1 MAEQTKSAADTALDD
16 ASAGD
21 EYSNVGLVRELR
33 MILRALAGSSVR
45 KLLLGLVASVTV
57 VVVATSY
64 AQILL
69 NRWNKPFFDALS
81 RRDLHDFLFQLGV
94 FFIIAGVL
102 LVLNVGQRWLVETLK
117 VRLREGLVQDLLR
130 DWLMPR
136 RAFWLAN
143 AGPMGVNPDQRIH
156 EDARKLC
163 ELSADLGTGL
173 LQSAILFCSFAGV
186 LWVLSSTFNFRI
198 AHHDYAVPGF
208 MLWAAVLYASA
219 GSLMS
224 YWVGGSLINRNADRY
239 AREADLR
246 FSLVRINEH
255 LDGIALAGGEEDERR
270 RVEMHLGNVLAATRR
285 LVSGLTNLT
294 WVTAGFGWVTTVAPI
309 LVAAP
314 LYFSGKITFGGLMM
328 AAAAFTQAQSS
339 LRWFVDNFS
348 TIADWRATLLRVAS
362 FRQALTTAGDVHDF
376 ETSIAYADG
385 DAGTMTIENLEVA
398 SPDGSEELKERSV
411 VIHPGERV
419 LIIGAPGTSKTL
431 LFRALAG
438 LWPWGSGR
446 VTRPK
451 DETIVYL
458 PRGTPYLPR
467 GTLREVLAYPY
478 ESDKYGTDA
487 YTHSL
492 ERLGLDRLKP
502 LLDIMRRWDRD
513 LSQDEQLA
521 LAFARIQLQVPA
533 WVLIDDTIGSLDDEA
548 RERIVDVFHHELA
561 RTSVIHIGRAA
572 EAHDPLFSRVL
583 HLVKTPPKPAG
594 SRGRAGEAPSAAAAG
609 AAAGT
614 DAGGART

>member
-1 MAEQTKSAADTALDD
+1 MAVTTKSAADTALDN
-16 ASAGD
+16 ASAAD
-21 EYSNVGLVRELR
+21 EYSDVGLLRELR
-33 MILRALAGSSVR
+33 MMLSALAGSSVR
-45 KLLLGLVASVTV
+45 NRLLGLVASVTAV
-57 VVVATSY
+57 VVVTAY
-64 AQILL
+64 VQIRL
-69 NRWNKPFFDALS
+69 NSWNKPFFDALS

-94 FFIIAGVL
+94 FFVIAGAL

-173 LQSAILFCSFAGV
+173 LQSAILFGSFAGV
-186 LWVLSSTFNFRI
+186 IWVLSSTFNFRI

-224 YWVGGSLINRNADRY
+224 YWVGGSLISRNADRY

-362 FRQALTTAGDVHDF
+362 FRQALTTAAEVRDF
-376 ETSIAYADG
+376 DSSIAYVDG
-385 DAGTMTIENLEVA
+385 DAGTMTIEDLEVA
-398 SPDGSEELKERSV
+398 SPDGGEQLKERSV
-411 VIHPGERV
+411 VIQPGERV
-419 LIIGAPGTSKTL
+419 LIVGAPGTSKTL

-478 ESDKYGTDA
+478 EADKFGTDA
-487 YTHSL
+487 YVNAL
-492 ERLGLDRLKP
+492 ERLGLERLKP

-583 HLVKTPPKPAG
+583 HLVKTPPKPA
-594 SRGRAGEAPSAAAAG
+594 STRARASDTSDTSDAAAAN
-609 AAAGT
+609 
-614 DAGGART
+614 DAGGTRT